1 MSRTPRHHPD
11 LGYGRPMPWINMT
24 GGPSVSELE
33 PARWHPYAACTGSAT
48 WAWFT
53 DGKGLRT
60 RDRVRT
66 CEECPVRRTCLASAL
81 VYAEEYGVWG
91 GLIPSRRRPLLSA
104 LAAGAR
110 LGDVLDSA
118 LRTRQGRDVA

>member
-11 LGYGRPMPWINMT
+11 LGYGRPMPWMDMT
-24 GGPSVSELE
+24 GGPTLGELE
-33 PARWHPYAACTGSAT
+33 PARWHPRAACADSST

-53 DGKGLRT
+53 DGEGPRVQ
-60 RDRVRT
+60 DRLRT
-66 CEECPVRRTCLASAL
+66 CEECPVRRSCLASAL

-91 GLIPSRRRPLLSA
+91 GLIPRRRRPLLGA

-110 LGDVLDSA
+110 LGDVLDAA
-118 LRTRQGRDVA
+118 LRPGQRRDVA